1 MKKFFKKHKVLCI
14 VLAVVLVIVG
24 GIAMLVRSVMKT
36 AESTMAM
43 LTEPNIVEMER
54 RTLVSSISATGTI
67 VSCKSK
73 AVTAKVSGVDI
84 TDVFVEIGDYVAEG
98 DIICQ
103 LDTTDLSEDLSDAKT
118 ALNNS
123 IKKSNMDLQTAQKN
137 LEEAQ
142 EDREIHNARNEQ
154 SLINAK
160 NDYKDQCNVIDNL
173 KKERDG
179 FTNSLNQK
187 KEEIKAKEAQI
198 ESVSSGDAGSA
209 TPEADIADLQSQI
222 ATLETDCKDLNTKIA
237 SKNAEI
243 EAQQKVADTLFQ
255 AYVKSAEVKA
265 DGERSYDSSVESR
278 QTSLEASKLNASTT
292 GKTEKDQIAK
302 LEDQIEACVVKA
314 PFAGVVTSVNVEA
327 GDTYTGTAIVTIE
340 DNSAYEI
347 ETQIDEYDIGKIAL
361 GQRVVVKTN
370 ATGDEELEGTVIQ
383 IAPRATKGSSGVT
396 YTVTISLDTKHEMIR
411 LDMTA
416 KLSIIL
422 SEKANVL
429 TVPYDAVVEDEEGKF
444 YIEVMPEEGE
454 EVLVEETPV
463 PATPDPTDLE
473 AMLNAGNYKRIYVTK
488 GIESDYYIEV
498 ISDELKEGM
507 EVVVPKTLEDV
518 FNMDDIMVEFG
529 ATGGM

>member
-1 MKKFFKKHKVLCI
+1 MKAFWKKHKTLCI
-14 VLAVVLVIVG
+14 VLIVVAFVVG
-24 GIAMLVRSVMKT
+24 GIALLVRNVIKT
-36 AESTMAM
+36 AESTMAA

-67 VSCKSK
+67 VSSKSK
-73 AVTAKVSGVDI
+73 VVTAKVTGVDI
-84 TDVFVEIGDYVAEG
+84 TDVFVELGDYVAEG

-103 LDTTDLSEDLSDAKT
+103 LDTTDLSDDLADAKT
-118 ALNNS
+118 SLNNS
-123 IKKSNMDLQTAQKN
+123 IKKSNMDLQTAQKS

-154 SLINAK
+154 ALIDAK
-160 NDYKDQCNVIDNL
+160 NDYKDQCNVIDGIKNKKNPL
-173 KKERDG
+173 VTSLNAKKEVIKVK
-179 FTNSLNQK
+179 T
-187 KEEIKAKEAQI
+187 EEKTTTET
-198 ESVSSGDAGSA
+198 VSPGDALIDTLA
-209 TPEADIADLQSQI
+209 QEIADLQAECDQLSAQI
-222 ATLETDCKDLNTKIA
+222 ATYDAQIA
-237 SKNAEI
+237 SE
-243 EAQQKVADTLFQ
+243 QKVADTLFQ

-292 GKTEKDQIAK
+292 GKTEKEQIEQ
-302 LEDQIEACVVKA
+302 LEEQIEACVVKA
-314 PFAGVVTSVNVEA
+314 PFAGVVTAVNVEA
-327 GDTYTGTAIVTIE
+327 GDTYTGAAIVTIE
-340 DNSAYEI
+340 DDSAYEI

-370 ATGDEELEGTVIQ
+370 ATDDEELDGTVIQ
-383 IAPRATKGSSGVT
+383 IAPRATKGANGVT
-396 YTVTISLDTKHEMIR
+396 YAVRISLDTPHDMIR

-444 YIEVMPEEGE
+444 YIEVVPEEGD
-454 EVLVEETPV
+454 VVIPEETPV
-463 PATPDPTDLE
+463 PATPDPTNLE

-518 FNMDDIMVEFG
+518 FNMEDIMIEFG